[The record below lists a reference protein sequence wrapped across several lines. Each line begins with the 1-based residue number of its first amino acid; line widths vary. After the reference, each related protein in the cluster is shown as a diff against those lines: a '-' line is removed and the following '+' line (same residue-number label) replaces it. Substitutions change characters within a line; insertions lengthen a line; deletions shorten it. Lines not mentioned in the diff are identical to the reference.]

1 MAWRMSGTY
10 VAACNCNLICPCPT
24 DGPPTS
30 DDGQCRGVAIFHI
43 ADGNLDDTDLSGATL
58 SLVNLFPSNL
68 TSGSWK
74 LGVVVD
80 ESASDDQASAIERII
95 KGDEGGPF
103 ADFAALTDEWLGMER
118 GSVHFSDG
126 DRPSGSVGGTDFTFD
141 PLPGPEGSDAQTT
154 VKNAAFGFAPEF
166 RVGRSSG
173 HFSVHG
179 IEFDAVYGETAD
191 YEFASEMEEGAAVG
205 RG

>member
-1 MAWRMSGTY
+1 MSWRMSGTY
-10 VAACNCNLICPCPT
+10 VASCNCNLICPCPT

-30 DDGQCRGVAIFHI
+30 ADGQCRGVAIFHI
-43 ADGNLDDTDLSGATL
+43 ADGNLDDTDLSGTTL

-68 TSGSWK
+68 TSGNWK

-80 ESASDDQASAIERII
+80 ESASDEQAGAIERII
-95 KGDEGGPF
+95 KGDEGGAF

-118 GSVHFSDG
+118 GRVAFSDG
-126 DRPSGSVGGTDFTFD
+126 DRPSGSVGGTDFSFE

-166 RVGRSSG
+166 RVGRTSG
-173 HFSVHG
+173 HFNVHG

-191 YEFASEMEEGAAVG
+191 YEFASEMAEGAAPG